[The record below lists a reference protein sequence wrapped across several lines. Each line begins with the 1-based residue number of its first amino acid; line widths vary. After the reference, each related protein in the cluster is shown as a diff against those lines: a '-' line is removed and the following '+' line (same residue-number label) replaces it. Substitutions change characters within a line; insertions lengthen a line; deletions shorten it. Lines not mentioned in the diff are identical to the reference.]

1 MKSIVASLLLASASC
16 GGAPAVGPLVATIT
30 PWPQNWS
37 ALLGQKVTLEGE
49 AVNAKLGAM
58 LMHGEDAIWIA
69 DKDSWPDGFYQGG
82 DHGRLVRVTGIVIER
97 LANICPKFGRAN
109 GPGNAGGVG
118 RRSAAAVASI
128 FATRCGLD
136 SALTCKLS

>member
-97 LANICPKFGRAN
+97 SDWPTFVRNSDEPMAQGMPAE
-109 GPGNAGGVG
+109 
-118 RRSAAAVASI
+118 SAAAAQQQSHRFLLQDAVW
-128 FATRCGLD
+128 TVR
-136 SALTCKLS
+136 